1 MINSSLALVLSRGL
15 NSFFNLIGFFIIS
28 KTLNLDDLGS
38 IVFSLS
44 LAGLLGILVN
54 LGLGDILMS
63 SLSTAKF
70 NVGSIIGSAMIL
82 KFLGLMLCLLTILII
97 NFFENPIYQW
107 VNIII
112 GLSLLVEVF
121 IAYESYFYINKKS
134 GVIVIANV
142 TSGLI
147 GLLLKLIV
155 IYFFMSVW
163 MLALTYLIESII
175 RSGLLYFKA
184 FKLSLKIDSNFIKE
198 NLPKIGYVVLS
209 GASMVIIFKIDQLM
223 IRYLLTKSDLAVYS
237 VAVKITEVWI
247 FICIALSNYKF
258 ESILKA
264 LKHSVKLFEKKIINL
279 YKNVIIIS
287 LTIVL
292 VILIGSSTFISLL
305 YGDKFL
311 ESLPILYI
319 YIISLPFMFINNA
332 SWKYFIPLDK
342 QKFASI
348 KLLIGAIVNIVL
360 NFTLIPLLGL
370 TGAAISTVISMFFV
384 AIYGNLFFKKTK
396 RNFNLI
402 IKSIKYIYYVDWK

>member
-1 MINSSLALVLSRGL
+1 MINSSLALILSRGL
-15 NSFFNLIGFFIIS
+15 NSFFNIIGFFIIS

-38 IVFSLS
+38 LVFSLS
-44 LAGLLGILVN
+44 LAGLLGIFVN
-54 LGLGDILMS
+54 LGLGDILMN
-63 SLSTAKF
+63 SLSKAKF
-70 NVGSIIGSAMIL
+70 KAGNIIGSAMIL
-82 KFLGLMLCLLTILII
+82 KFFGLVLCLLMILII
-97 NFFENPIYQW
+97 NLFENPIYQW

-121 IAYESYFYINKKS
+121 IAYESYFYIHKKS
-134 GVIVIANV
+134 GVIVIANI
-142 TSGLI
+142 TSGFI

-155 IYFFMSVW
+155 VYFFMSVW

-175 RSGLLYFKA
+175 KSGLMYFKA
-184 FKLSLKIDSNFIKE
+184 STISLKIDSNYIKE

-258 ESILKA
+258 ESILNA
-264 LKHSVKLFEKKIINL
+264 LKYSVELFENKIINL
-279 YKNVIIIS
+279 YKKVILISLIII
-287 LTIVL
+287 L
-292 VILIGSSTFISLL
+292 VIFIGSSTFINLL

-332 SWKYFIPLDK
+332 SWKYFIPMNI

-348 KLLIGAIVNIVL
+348 KLLVGAIINIVL
-360 NFTLIPLLGL
+360 NFALIPLLGL
-370 TGAAISTVISMFFV
+370 KGAAISTVISMLFV
-384 AIYGNLFFKKTK
+384 SIYGNLFFTKTK
-396 RNFNLI
+396 RNFTLI
-402 IKSIKYIYYVDWK
+402 LKSIKNIYYVN